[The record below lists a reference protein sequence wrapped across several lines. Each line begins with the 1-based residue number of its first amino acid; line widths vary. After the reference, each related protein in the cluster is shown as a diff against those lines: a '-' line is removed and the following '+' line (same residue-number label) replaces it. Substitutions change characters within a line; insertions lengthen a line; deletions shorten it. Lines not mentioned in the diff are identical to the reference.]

1 MGRRYFGLSPTAI
14 ERMAASARA
23 NAAQQERE
31 NLIKQQQGIETQLPV
46 EYYLEWVDFNIET
59 RVAKVYFNAIKYY
72 RTIERYVTQDYQRYP
87 VYSNWKRKCSRID
100 KRLKLTNVAL
110 ETLNQHD
117 DDLIR
122 RFSADII
129 LQLHRPKLIPSWLA
143 IKIIEND
150 CSVSVDVEN
159 AKGDEKK
166 KATNMAV
173 KSHQARI
180 SSLQSLINTYTTTKE
195 ILTKDLQKKNT
206 LIEKIEKRDISKIK
220 LLITFGLYLLFF
232 SKSHKNKVLAKKEI
246 LERQIKN
253 IDTKIAKSY
262 TEIDQIEKSISD
274 LTEELNAY
282 LVQVAD
288 NIKAFCAIRDEQLSK
303 VTPLNSDIEQ
313 LSDFFALKELAAF
326 PYEKIT
332 GCYVI
337 QNTEKL
343 KYYVG
348 QSKDVIKRLRQ
359 HFKGTVPKNII
370 FAEDYFSSSLTNK
383 EELFRVKIIR
393 LETKDELDDTERKLI
408 EKYNANIDG
417 YNSTKGN
424 T

>member
-14 ERMAASARA
+14 ERMAASVRA
-23 NAAQQERE
+23 KAAQQERE
-31 NLIKQQQGIETQLPV
+31 NLISKQQGIETQLPV
-46 EYYLEWVDFNIET
+46 EYCLESVDFNIET
-59 RVAKVYFNAIKYY
+59 RVAKAYFIATKYY
-72 RTIERYVTQDYQRYP
+72 RTIERYITQNYQRYP
-87 VYSNWKRKCSRID
+87 IYSNWKRKCSIID
-100 KRLKLTNVAL
+100 KRLKLTNLAL

-117 DDLIR
+117 DELIR
-122 RFSADII
+122 QFSADII
-129 LQLHRPKLIPSWLA
+129 LQLHRPELIPSWLA

-150 CSVSVDVEN
+150 CSVSIDVEN

-166 KATNMAV
+166 KATDMAV
-173 KSHQARI
+173 KSYQTHI
-180 SSLQSLINTYTTTKE
+180 GSLQSHINTYTTSKE
-195 ILTKDLQKKNT
+195 ILVKELRKKNAS
-206 LIEKIEKRDISKIK
+206 IERIEKRDISKIK
-220 LLITFGLYLLFF
+220 LLVTFGLYLLFF
-232 SKSHKNKVLAKKEI
+232 SKSYKSKLLTKKAI
-246 LERQIKN
+246 LENQIKN
-253 IDTKIAKSY
+253 LDSKITKSR
-262 TEIDQIEKSISD
+262 TEIEQIEQSIAD
-274 LTEELNAY
+274 LTDELNAY
-282 LVQVAD
+282 FAQIAE
-288 NIKAFCAIRDEQLSK
+288 NKKTFYAIRDEQLSK
-303 VTPLNSDIEQ
+303 VVPLNSDIEQ